1 MRDRQDKEDKSPE
14 APDRSASKQKLEDRK
29 RAAFDTVADED
40 PHICRGI
47 D

>member
-1 MRDRQDKEDKSPE
+1 MRDRQDKEDKSLE
-14 APDRSASKQKLEDRK
+14 APDQSASNQKLEDKK
-29 RAAFDTVADED
+29 RAAFDTGADED